1 MNPITLV
8 ANGNRAGSR
17 FPVGRLRRGGGVATA
32 ASLMALLA
40 VLLTTSGTLA
50 VPTAEITNRAGRLG
64 MMCKEVYQGEAT
76 TTSTAG
82 SNGQVTSVVFHCTKT
97 NDGKEWSCEIG
108 GEKPNCSRNAPP
120 VSLGGRGGGI
130 SAGGQVQESGV
141 ASDPPVV
148 GDPVPRADGGETHQL
163 TPKDDSQDAEPP
175 AETYD
180 GAKDESKDDD
190 GAESSSDPG
199 GQVIITTTVEE
210 ADDSTIS
217 GNG

>member
-1 MNPITLV
+1 MDASTRATGNSNGGRFGRLAGVALAATLLTLV
-8 ANGNRAGSR
+8 A
-17 FPVGRLRRGGGVATA
+17 L
-32 ASLMALLA
+32 
-40 VLLTTSGTLA
+40 LLTVEGTLA

-76 TTSTAG
+76 TTSTSG
-82 SNGQVTSVVFHCTKT
+82 PNGQVTSVVLHCTKT
-97 NDGKEWSCEIG
+97 NDGKSWSCEIG
-108 GEKPNCSRNAPP
+108 PGPVNCSRNAPP
-120 VSLGGRGGGI
+120 VSLSGRGGSIGV
-130 SAGGQVQESGV
+130 GGQVQATGV

-163 TPKDDSQDAEPP
+163 TPNDDSQDAEPL
-175 AETYD
+175 AETD
-180 GAKDESKDDD
+180 ESAKDESKDDD

-199 GQVIITTTVEE
+199 GQVIITTPVEE